1 MDKKSKSEFIWH
13 KKIEKIGSD
22 KLESQDRLNQIKK
35 EQEANELK
43 KIQKRKLEKQ
53 HEREERESF
62 KRKDDLGYFKFKEWK
77 KQEEEFQ
84 NKQINLRSKM
94 RIEQGRAKAIDLL
107 VRHIDVNDE
116 DWNIQ
121 IYEPFKLINGLTKPD
136 LEDLLGDILSLKN
149 TDNQQFWKDLTIM
162 VQDKLREGKNDINES
177 VLKDATALFKSKTH
191 EQLLKLEQSI
201 RLKVNNENDIDI
213 NYWESLLA
221 ELKVS
226 IAKTRLKDAHIKV
239 LKQKLDRLKR
249 EQSIKAS
256 KQEKDANYEPVLLRI
271 QDVPIDSLIITQE
284 EDDDHLNAK
293 QRRVLSSMNDEIS
306 GSSLNKVKEE
316 NEEETNTIEVPLATE
331 NYSWSKEY
339 NPRKPKYKNR
349 VHTGYE
355 WSRYNKKHYDVDN
368 PPPKTVKGYRF
379 SIFYPDMIEKSVSP
393 QYSVKTCPHNKEF
406 AVLRFHAGAPYQDIA
421 FRIANRDWDQSSR
434 HGFRNRFR
442 NGVYQLWFDFKKW
455 KYRR

>member
-13 KKIEKIGSD
+13 KKIETIGSG

-35 EQEANELK
+35 EEEFNELK
-43 KIQKRKLEKQ
+43 KIHKRKLERQ
-53 HEREERESF
+53 REREERESF
-62 KRKDDLGYFKFKEWK
+62 KRKDESDNFKEWK
-77 KQEEEFQ
+77 KQEEAFQ
-84 NKQINLRSKM
+84 DKQIQLRSKM

-107 VRHIDVNDE
+107 VRYVDVNDD
-116 DWNIQ
+116 DWDIQ
-121 IYEPFKLINGLTKPD
+121 IYEPIKLINGLTKPD
-136 LEDLLGDILSLKN
+136 LEDLLADILSLKN
-149 TDNQQFWKDLTIM
+149 NDNEQFWKDLTIM

-201 RLKVNNENDIDI
+201 RFKVNNENDIDI

-226 IAKTRLKDAHIKV
+226 IAKTRLKERHMKV
-239 LKQKLDRLKR
+239 LKQKLKRLKR
-249 EQSIKAS
+249 EQNIKAE
-256 KQEKDANYEPVLLRI
+256 KQVKDADYEPVLLRI
-271 QDVPIDSLIITQE
+271 QDVPINSLIMSQE
-284 EDDDHLNAK
+284 EDDEILNAK
-293 QRRVLSSMNDEIS
+293 RSRVLIS
-306 GSSLNKVKEE
+306 GSSLNKAKEE

-393 QYSVKTCPHNKEF
+393 QYSVKTCPDNKEF